1 MISMEYADDITEIT
15 SNHAHVEEIKS
26 NLPIKLKSRNLI
38 MNTEKTEECTVNR
51 NSNDWK
57 KCKMLDTILETGND
71 IKRRKGLAIDAI
83 NKIKHILNNKKL
95 TLKMKSRAFE
105 AYISSI
111 FLYISELW
119 TMTKNREEEIDIF
132 QRKLLHIHL
141 LNIRWPKTISN
152 ENLYRLTQIKQW
164 SETIKTRRLRWFGHV
179 MPLTDNTPAK
189 IALKYALENYVKPR
203 GRPQTTWLS
212 TMKKQLEDHNLTW
225 ENACNI
231 ASDRIEW
238 KKYK

>member
-1 MISMEYADDITEIT
+1 M
-15 SNHAHVEEIKS
+15 
-26 NLPIKLKSRNLI
+26 
-38 MNTEKTEECTVNR
+38 KT
-51 NSNDWK
+51 
-57 KCKMLDTILETGND
+57 
-71 IKRRKGLAIDAI
+71 
-83 NKIKHILNNKKL
+83 
-95 TLKMKSRAFE
+95 KSRAFE

-111 FLYISELW
+111 FLYNSELW

-132 QRKLLHIHL
+132 QRKLLRIHL

-179 MPLTDNTPAK
+179 MRLTDNTPTK